1 MVEGFVNEKNMIG
14 FEKGTSTVAR
24 LSTTRRHKIAT
35 KQDIQRAGWPSP
47 TTKVDDPTPGTN
59 PTILYV

>member
-35 KQDIQRAGWPSP
+35 KQDKGQDGRHEQPRL
-47 TTKVDDPTPGTN
+47 TT
-59 PTILYV
+59 